1 MFYGPDKFL
10 QFVGV
15 ADSRLHCVRASRVG
29 NHTVAF
35 SGLESIAQVFPI
47 LVIGFELVD
56 TFSRAVLEANLS
68 GHRVEPL
75 RNGDGVAGVN
85 VGHHGDLLLYFG
97 YHLFFIY
104 CE

>member
-1 MFYGPDKFL
+1 M
-10 QFVGV
+10 
-15 ADSRLHCVRASRVG
+15 G

-35 SGLESIAQVFPI
+35 AGLESIAQVFSI
-47 LVIGFELVD
+47 LVIGFELID
-56 TFSRAVLEANLS
+56 TFSGAVLEANLC
-68 GHRVEPL
+68 GHWVRPF

-97 YHLFFIY
+97 YHLLFIY